1 MSRDILSACCWPMA
15 GYPCT
20 NPVEKPRITL
30 VQERTDTDGSFLI
43 ATLLTNYLKLSPRN
57 HVVLFATHQNASHYT
72 SACQK
77 LTFNTSAAIESGQL
91 CIVDVLAQLYGDAC
105 NACDGGNTPAADGN
119 KLLQSII
126 ERLRVLSP
134 TQDTLVIV
142 DDLGFFTN
150 LHPTSED
157 EVIDFAEELLCTTFQ
172 AVQHIVIKVNISEC
186 YRRLCAY
193 VCDLAQVN
201 ITLEPLP
208 SGNFREVDGRL
219 TVDRLAPGT
228 DSDLM
233 VLREH
238 HRTLLYK
245 VCDRQI
251 RTFLSGELGIKN
263 L

>member
-57 HVVLFATHQNASHYT
+57 HVLLFATHQNASHYT

-91 CIVDVLAQLYGDAC
+91 CIVDVLAQLYAD
-105 NACDGGNTPAADGN
+105 CDGGNTPAPNGN
-119 KLLQSII
+119 RLLQSII
-126 ERLRVLSP
+126 ERLRALSP

-142 DDLGFFTN
+142 DDLGFFAN
-150 LHPTSED
+150 LHPTGED
-157 EVIDFAEELLCTTFQ
+157 EVIDFAEELLCTVFQ
-172 AVQHIVIKVNISEC
+172 AVQHIVLKVNISEC

-193 VCDLAQVN
+193 ISDLAQVN

-219 TVDRLAPGT
+219 TVYRLAGE
-228 DSDLM
+228 SDRDL
-233 VLREH
+233 VQLREH

-251 RTFLSGELGIKN
+251 RTYLSGELGIKN